1 MGRKSKVSSEIK
13 VKVVQEHLAGL
24 KTMSQITYE
33 LYINYSTIQEWV
45 RKYRLLGIRGLLTE
59 RENTKYSDEIK
70 AKAINDFHNANGS
83 LREICTR
90 YNISSHSILRKW
102 IKQSSYDTIN
112 SSYSIKGAAIMNK
125 GRKTTYEERIE
136 IVSFCIAN
144 ANDYKLTAEKFN
156 VSYQQVYSWIKKYKE
171 NGYSALVD
179 RRGQHKTFDE
189 LNESE
194 KYSLELKLLKAEN
207 KKLKMENDFLK
218 KLEEIERRSIN
229 QV

>member
-1 MGRKSKVSSEIK
+1 M
-13 VKVVQEHLAGL
+13 
-24 KTMSQITYE
+24 
-33 LYINYSTIQEWV
+33 

-83 LREICTR
+83 LREICTS

-112 SSYSIKGAAIMNK
+112 SAYSIKGAAIMNK

>member
-1 MGRKSKVSSEIK
+1 MGRKSKVSSEVK
-13 VKVVQEHLAGL
+13 YKVVQEYLEGL

-33 LYINYSTIQEWV
+33 LDINYSTIQEWV
-45 RKYRLLGIRGLLTE
+45 RKYKQSGAKGLLIERTNTE
-59 RENTKYSDEIK
+59 YSDEIK
-70 AKAINDFHNANGS
+70 NRAINDFYNANRS
-83 LREICTR
+83 LRDICMR

-102 IKQSSYDTIN
+102 IKQITCDTIN
-112 SSYSIKGAAIMNK
+112 SSYSVKGAVIMNK

-144 ANDYKLTAEKFN
+144 ANDYKLTADKFN

-189 LNESE
+189 LDEVE
-194 KYSLELKLLKAEN
+194 IYSLELKLLKAEN
-207 KKLKMENDFLK
+207 RKLQMENGFLK
-218 KLEEIERRSIN
+218 KLEEIERW
-229 QV
+229 

>member
-1 MGRKSKVSSEIK
+1 MGRKSKVSPEIK

-33 LYINYSTIQEWV
+33 LDINYSTIQEWV
-45 RKYRLLGIRGLLTE
+45 HKYRLLGIKGLLTE
-59 RENTKYSDEIK
+59 RVNTKYSDEIK
-70 AKAINDFHNANGS
+70 AKAINDFRNANGS

-102 IKQSSYDTIN
+102 IKQSTCDTIN
-112 SSYSIKGAAIMNK
+112 SSYSVKGAATMNK

-144 ANDYKLTAEKFN
+144 ADDYKLTAEKFN
-156 VSYQQVYSWIKKYKE
+156 VSYQQVYLWIKKYNE

-179 RRGQHKTFDE
+179 RRGQHITFDE
-189 LNESE
+189 LNESK
-194 KYSLELKLLKAEN
+194 KYSLELKLLKSEN
-207 KKLKMENDFLK
+207 KKLKLENDFLK
-218 KLEEIERRSIN
+218 KLEEIERR
-229 QV
+229 

>member
-33 LYINYSTIQEWV
+33 LDINYSTIQEWV

-90 YNISSHSILRKW
+90 YNISSHSILRK
-102 IKQSSYDTIN
+102 
-112 SSYSIKGAAIMNK
+112 
-125 GRKTTYEERIE
+125 
-136 IVSFCIAN
+136 
-144 ANDYKLTAEKFN
+144 
-156 VSYQQVYSWIKKYKE
+156 
-171 NGYSALVD
+171 
-179 RRGQHKTFDE
+179 
-189 LNESE
+189 
-194 KYSLELKLLKAEN
+194 
-207 KKLKMENDFLK
+207 
-218 KLEEIERRSIN
+218 
-229 QV
+229 